1 MVETALEVKNL
12 SYVFPDGTGIRDV
25 SFQIMRGDIYFLY
38 GGHGAG
44 KTVVLQ
50 ALIDTITAQ
59 AGTIKFFENPDYSKE
74 KNRIGYVPQTPY
86 FIGRMTISEILHYFS
101 LSFGVLDS
109 KIESVLKLN
118 PNEKKP
124 VYRSS
129 VFVQRKVNLAIALLG
144 KPDFILMDEPFFGL
158 DTHESEQ
165 LLSIIAFL
173 NESRNT
179 TFLLTGHN
187 YDLTS
192 HIATKYG
199 VLKDGHFL
207 TELTPATLNEKCER
221 CIKIRTPQLPKAIP
235 MLKKE
240 FPQFEVLDD
249 NLIRVFCPLSSSSII
264 NSLLVSAGVEV
275 SEIWIAGMEPQAY
288 LSELAGGEATND

>member
-1 MVETALEVKNL
+1 MVEAGLELKNL
-12 SYVFPDGTGIRDV
+12 SYNFPDGAGISDV

-50 ALIDTITAQ
+50 ALVGTITAQ
-59 AGTIKFFENPDYSKE
+59 AGTIKLFGNSDCLKE
-74 KNRIGYVPQTPY
+74 QSRFGYVPQNPY
-86 FIGRMTISEILHYFS
+86 FIGKMTIFEMLHYFS
-101 LSFGVLDS
+101 LSYGVLDS
-109 KIESVLKLN
+109 KTESVLELN
-118 PNEKKP
+118 LTEKKP
-124 VYRSS
+124 VCRLS

-144 KPDFILMDEPFFGL
+144 KPDFILIDEPFFGL
-158 DTHESEQ
+158 DAQESEQ

-173 NESRNT
+173 NERRNT
-179 TFLLTGHN
+179 TFLLTGDN
-187 YDLTS
+187 YDLAS

-207 TELTPATLNEKCER
+207 TELTPSILSEKCER
-221 CIKIRTPQLPKAIP
+221 CIKIRTPQLSKAIP
-235 MLKKE
+235 ILKKE

-249 NLIRVFCPLSSSSII
+249 NLIRVFCPLSNSSIL
-264 NSLLVSAGVEV
+264 NTLLVSAGIEV

-288 LSELAGGEATND
+288 LSKLAGGGSLND

>member
-1 MVETALEVKNL
+1 METALEVKNL
-12 SYVFPDGTGIRDV
+12 SYVFPDGAGINNI

-50 ALIDTITAQ
+50 ALVGTITAQ
-59 AGTIKFFENPDYSKE
+59 IGTIKLFGNSDCSKE
-74 KNRIGYVPQTPY
+74 QNRLGYVPQNPY
-86 FIGRMTISEILHYFS
+86 FIGSMTISEMLDFFS
-101 LSFGVLDS
+101 LSFGVLDT
-109 KIESVLKLN
+109 KPESVLELN
-118 PNEKKP
+118 LNEKKP
-124 VYRSS
+124 VCRLS
-129 VFVQRKVNLAIALLG
+129 VFAQRKVNLAISLLG

-158 DTHESEQ
+158 DAHESEQ

-173 NESRNT
+173 NKRRNI

-187 YDLTS
+187 YDLAS
-192 HIATKYG
+192 RIATKYG
-199 VLKDGHFL
+199 VLKCGHFL
-207 TELTPATLNEKCER
+207 TELTPAMLSEKCER

-235 MLKKE
+235 LLKKD

-264 NSLLVSAGVEV
+264 NSLLVSAGIEV
-275 SEIWIAGMEPQAY
+275 CEIWIAGREPQAY
-288 LSELAGGEATND
+288 LSALEGGGVSND

>member
-1 MVETALEVKNL
+1 MEAALEVKNL
-12 SYVFPDGTGIRDV
+12 SYVFPDGTGIQDV

-50 ALIDTITAQ
+50 ALVGTITAQ
-59 AGTIKFFENPDYSKE
+59 AGTIKLFGNADCSKE
-74 KNRIGYVPQTPY
+74 KNRLGYVPQNSY
-86 FIGRMTISEILHYFS
+86 FIGRMTISEMLHYFS
-101 LSFGVLDS
+101 LSYGVLDS
-109 KIESVLKLN
+109 KIESVLDLN
-118 PNEKKP
+118 PKERKP
-124 VYRSS
+124 VCRLS

-144 KPDFILMDEPFFGL
+144 TPDFILMDEPFFGL
-158 DTHESEQ
+158 DAQESEQ
-165 LLSIIAFL
+165 LISIIAFL
-173 NESRNT
+173 NEHKNI

-187 YDLTS
+187 YDLAS

-221 CIKIRTPQLPKAIP
+221 CIKIRTSQLPKAIP
-235 MLKKE
+235 ILKKE
-240 FPQFEVLDD
+240 FPQYEVLDD
-249 NLIRVFCPLSSSSII
+249 NLIRVFCPLSGSPSL
-264 NSLLVSAGVEV
+264 NSLLVSAGIEV

-288 LSELAGGEATND
+288 LSELEGGGISND